1 MNREFLELYNRELR
15 VLKEN
20 AKEFAEEFPGVA
32 ERLGGLLEGNTDPM
46 IGGLLEGA
54 AFLASRVQLK
64 LKHEYEQFTSNLLEQ
79 LVPDYLAP
87 TPSTVLLKIEPPYA
101 EPNLKDGMTIA
112 SGSYVEA
119 RFVEKERRIA
129 CKFRLAG
136 DTTLWPF
143 EIANAEYLPSAA
155 ALQGLGI
162 EQENAQSGLR
172 ISLLRRSIA
181 RREDEP
187 NAKKAVT
194 KPETWFSNCRADK
207 LPIRIVCSEVDAAR
221 IYEKIFANRIS
232 IHLRH
237 LNEHGDPVLTSLP
250 AECVQPIGFGEADWL
265 FPRDQRIFS
274 GFELLREYFTLPAKF
289 LGFTL
294 TGLTEPIKRLQSNR
308 VDLVLTFDRADSR
321 LLPVIKPEAFALY
334 TVPAAN
340 VFEMNTARVPIKAK
354 EHEYHVVSDRSK
366 QLDFEV
372 LKITKAFAHFA
383 GNSEKR
389 EMFPLYAG
397 PPRDTSER
405 ATIFYTLRR
414 LPRRRA
420 QEERRSGQVSSYIGT
435 ETFLTLT
442 NHVDREDSARVAEV
456 SLRALCS
463 NRHLAEHLPVG
474 QGGADF
480 ILEDNTNLKV
490 FCIGKPTPPRDPV
503 VSNNDE
509 LGGNGQQSTAAWRLV
524 NMLSLN
530 HFGLL
535 KEGTNDSAAALREVL
550 SLFANL
556 SESATER
563 RIRGIKAIASRP
575 INRRVRQRN
584 GTGVVRGL
592 EITVTCDEKA
602 FEGSGV
608 YLLGAILDQFFCE
621 YVSLNTVVQTVMVSS
636 ERGVV
641 GRWPVRFG
649 KKVEL

>member
-20 AKEFAEEFPGVA
+20 AQEFAEEFPGVA

-46 IGGLLEGA
+46 IAGLLEGT

-64 LKHEYEQFTSNLLEQ
+64 LRHEYEQFTNNLLEQ

-87 TPSTVLLKIEPPYA
+87 TPSAALLAIEPPYA
-101 EPNLKDGMTIA
+101 EPNLKDGMKIA
-112 SGSYVEA
+112 GGSYVEA
-119 RFVEKERRIA
+119 RFVEKERRMA
-129 CKFRLAG
+129 CKFRLSG

-143 EIANAEYLPSAA
+143 EIANAEFLPTAA
-155 ALQGLGI
+155 ALQGLGV
-162 EQENAQSGLR
+162 EREAAQSGLR
-172 ISLLRRSIA
+172 ISLLRRSVA

-187 NAKKAVT
+187 NAKQVVN
-194 KPETWFSNCRADK
+194 KPESWISTCRTDE
-207 LPIRIVCSEVDAAR
+207 LSFRIVCSEVDAVR
-221 IYEKIFANRIS
+221 IYEKIFANRVS
-232 IHLRH
+232 IDLRH
-237 LNEHGDPVLTSLP
+237 LNEHGDPVVTPLP
-250 AECVQPIGFGEADWL
+250 PECIQPIGFEESQWL

-274 GFELLREYFTLPAKF
+274 GFELLREYFTLPVKF
-289 LGFTL
+289 LGFKL
-294 TGLTEPIKRLQSNR
+294 AGLAEPIKQLHSNR
-308 VDLVLTFDRADSR
+308 ADVILTFDRADSR
-321 LLPVIKPEAFALY
+321 LLPVVKPDTFALF

-340 VFEMNTARVPIKAK
+340 VFEMNTARVPVKAN
-354 EHEYHVVSDRSK
+354 EHEYHVVSDRSR

-389 EMFPLYAG
+389 EVFPLFAG
-397 PPRDTSER
+397 PPLDVSES

-414 LPRRRA
+414 LPRRRS
-420 QEERRSGQVSSYIGT
+420 QEERRFGQVSSYVGT

-442 NHVDREDSARVAEV
+442 NHANREDGLRTAEI

-480 ILEDNTNLKV
+480 ILEDNTDLKV
-490 FCIGKPTPPRDPV
+490 SCIGKPTPPRDPV
-503 VSNNDE
+503 VFNHDDQGAS
-509 LGGNGQQSTAAWRLV
+509 GQQSTAAWRLI
-524 NMLSLN
+524 NILSLN
-530 HFGLL
+530 HFGIL
-535 KEGTNDSAAALREVL
+535 KDGTTDSAAALREVL

-556 SESATER
+556 SDSATER
-563 RIRGIKAIASRP
+563 RIRGIKTVESRP

-592 EITVTCDEKA
+592 EIRVTCDERA
-602 FEGSGV
+602 FEGTGLF
-608 YLLGAILDQFFCE
+608 LLGAILDRFFSE
-621 YVSLNTVVQTVMVSS
+621 YVTLNTVVQTVLVSS
-636 ERGVV
+636 ERGVI

-649 KKVEL
+649 RKSEL